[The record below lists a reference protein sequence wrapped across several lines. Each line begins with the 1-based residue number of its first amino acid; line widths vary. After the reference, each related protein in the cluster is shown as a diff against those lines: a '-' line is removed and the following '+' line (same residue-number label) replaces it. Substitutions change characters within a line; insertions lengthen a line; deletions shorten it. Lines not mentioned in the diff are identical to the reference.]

1 MRFDMKGTEFQKKV
15 WSELKKIPFGETKSY
30 KSIALRIGHPKS
42 ARAVA
47 NACGK
52 NPSPIK
58 IPCHRA
64 ICSNGSLGGYS
75 APGGITEKK
84 RLLEVEQNELKK
96 NNYNA

>member
-1 MRFDMKGTEFQKKV
+1 MKGTQFQKKV

-30 KSIALRIGHPKS
+30 KTIAIRIGHPKS

-64 ICSNGSLGGYS
+64 ICSDGSLGGYS
-75 APGGITEKK
+75 APGGVAEKK
-84 RLLEVEQNELKK
+84 RLLKMEQTKLKK
-96 NNYNA
+96 SNSNA